1 MEPINENLNRKLKQN
16 TMRVPDD
23 YFTNLEQSIFEKTI
37 GTEAEQIKKTPVIK
51 RIMIITAVAATVT
64 AIYFSISLFG
74 KDSTTKLAIQLAEM
88 SDTELNNYMDD
99 QIAALSYDDLYGY
112 VAQHVDDISTNTIFN
127 SAFELPAQSDASLT
141 NDLHEQVLDQD
152 VLNQIIDKTEI
163 NLEPTLMDPID
174 EEILKE
180 YVNDATLFGR
190 LGL

>member
-51 RIMIITAVAATVT
+51 RIMIITAIAATVT
-64 AIYFSISLFG
+64 AIYFGVSFFG
-74 KDSTTKLAIQLAEM
+74 KDSNTKLAIQLAEM

-112 VAQHVDDISTNTIFN
+112 VAQHVDDISTNAIFN

-163 NLEPTLMDPID
+163 NLEPTLMDSID
-174 EEILKE
+174 EEILQE
-180 YVNDATLFGR
+180 YLNDATLFEH